1 VVLVGKKLEVWR
13 SAVAHQERLSARRGL
28 DATIA
33 QAKAFSR
40 RWPCQSGHL
49 VESCMANSRA
59 DIDDNLLF
67 LCAITAVSRRACSQE
82 NPDKLHHHAKH
93 TTVVATSF
101 SSHLDPSTY
110 QFPKPTMI
118 HIEMKA
124 REVEE
129 SIGYIFSDRRIAVE
143 AVQMAAPQVALIHNG
158 AFLGLN
164 NNKRLSVLG
173 DAVLA
178 KVLCG
183 AWFDA
188 RNPSGKKRFPQHMCC
203 GVLKTS
209 GQVLS
214 QAQWTQMR
222 NESLSNDALARRA
235 HQVGLDECIITA
247 DSKPVV
253 SPKNGGHD
261 L

>member
-1 VVLVGKKLEVWR
+1 MRSLRRQRRSHGVGH
-13 SAVAHQERLSARRGL
+13 AGL
-28 DATIA
+28 DILSKAVWLILELILMATCYFCA
-33 QAKAFSR
+33 LQQ
-40 RWPCQSGHL
+40 QSL
-49 VESCMANSRA
+49 AEPVA
-59 DIDDNLLF
+59 
-67 LCAITAVSRRACSQE
+67 QE

-101 SSHLDPSTY
+101 SSYLDPSTY

-118 HIEMKA
+118 HTETKA

-143 AVQMAAPQVALIHNG
+143 AVQMAAPQIALIHNG

-178 KVLCG
+178 KVLCS

-188 RNPSGKKRFPQHMCC
+188 RNPRGKKRFPSAH
-203 GVLKTS
+203 VLRGTEDVRPSAFS
-209 GQVLS
+209 GAMDAN
-214 QAQWTQMR
+214 AQRIVEQRCAGTPGIPGWPRSMR
-222 NESLSNDALARRA
+222 
-235 HQVGLDECIITA
+235 HYG
-247 DSKPVV
+247 
-253 SPKNGGHD
+253 
-261 L
+261 

>member
-1 VVLVGKKLEVWR
+1 
-13 SAVAHQERLSARRGL
+13 
-28 DATIA
+28 
-33 QAKAFSR
+33 
-40 RWPCQSGHL
+40 
-49 VESCMANSRA
+49 
-59 DIDDNLLF
+59 
-67 LCAITAVSRRACSQE
+67 
-82 NPDKLHHHAKH
+82 
-93 TTVVATSF
+93 
-101 SSHLDPSTY
+101 
-110 QFPKPTMI
+110 MI
-118 HIEMKA
+118 HIETKA

-129 SIGYIFSDRRIAVE
+129 SIGYTFSDRRIAVE
-143 AVQMAAPQVALIHNG
+143 AVQMAAPQIALIHNG

-188 RNPSGKKRFPQHMCC
+188 RNPN
-203 GVLKTS
+203 

-222 NESLSNDALARRA
+222 NDALSNDALARRA
-235 HQVGLDECIITA
+235 YQVGLDECVITA

-253 SPKNGGHD
+253 SPKMAATTFEAVIGAVYQDGGDAAVQRVMQSLGFFDHE
-261 L
+261 LLTVTSQILLFPL